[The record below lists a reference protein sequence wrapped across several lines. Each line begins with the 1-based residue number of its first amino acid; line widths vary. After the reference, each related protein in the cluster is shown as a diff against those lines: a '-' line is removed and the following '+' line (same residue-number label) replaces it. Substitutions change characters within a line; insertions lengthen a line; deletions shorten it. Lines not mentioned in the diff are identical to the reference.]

1 MATDAGRRRPHGAGV
16 EEARDSSAE
25 ESEAIEVNDA
35 RHVYTRIEQG
45 VEASHP
51 SGVERSCMHSRN
63 GVGTGSA

>member
-1 MATDAGRRRPHGAGV
+1 MGKRRPHGAGV

-35 RHVYTRIEQG
+35 RRVRTGIKQG

-51 SGVERSCMHSRN
+51 SGLERSCMH
-63 GVGTGSA
+63 A